1 MDFFKRLIDSNDPLS
16 SKRFISLVGLVLL
29 IMVVIGAMFGITVAD
44 VIIVTLASLIL
55 GSSTLTTIGRND
67 NRKDNKPNDKLTT
80 SNNDWTNGLSIRHI
94 AQIIRRKMLQQVIPS
109 KKIYNRKKWKQKT
122 D

>member
-1 MDFFKRLIDSNDPLS
+1 MIIEK
-16 SKRFISLVGLVLL
+16 
-29 IMVVIGAMFGITVAD
+29 ITNQM
-44 VIIVTLASLIL
+44 T
-55 GSSTLTTIGRND
+55 
-67 NRKDNKPNDKLTT
+67 KLTT

>member
-67 NRKDNKPNDKLTT
+67 NRKDNKPNDKI
-80 SNNDWTNGLSIRHI
+80 DDI
-94 AQIIRRKMLQQVIPS
+94 
-109 KKIYNRKKWKQKT
+109 
-122 D
+122 